1 MFLQLKDET
10 SRSAREKQLLAMM
23 ERQSI
28 EYFPVGKALA
38 LPQSEQNEDVED
50 LVSGICLRLS
60 SLKLCFPADCKS

>member
-23 ERQSI
+23 DRQSI
-28 EYFPVGKALA
+28 EYFPIGKALA

-50 LVSGICLRLS
+50 LVRMSPHYSIINLIFLS
-60 SLKLCFPADCKS
+60 DCKS